1 VQGLRPLPIKTT
13 LKTNKKIMNK
23 KFYMA
28 PESEEILI
36 QTEGFLAAST
46 DIDDGD
52 PVPMGGSDSEEGDGF

>member
-1 VQGLRPLPIKTT
+1 
-13 LKTNKKIMNK
+13 MNK

-52 PVPMGGSDSEEGDGF
+52 PVPMGGSDTEEGDGL